1 MSHTYHDEWE
11 MEDYVADPLTT
22 EEKIVLAHE
31 KPLELD
37 SWEILEVVQS
47 ALRELP
53 PGFDVEQIDILFDV
67 IHDAVVEAVERA
79 GVRF

>member
-37 SWEILEVVQS
+37 SWEILEVVQN

-79 GVRF
+79 GPRF